1 MDYERSEKMDKCKT
15 CMYRAGND
23 LWNNGLKCDYMSVVG
38 TSRPC
43 EPGNQCIVY
52 KKGRRPNNKGRLK

>member
-1 MDYERSEKMDKCKT
+1 MDKCKT

-43 EPGNQCIVY
+43 EPGNKCIVY
-52 KKGRRPNNKGRLK
+52 KKGKRTNKKGRLK